1 VKENA
6 PEFQLVLLER
16 STYRERILLECPP
29 VKHLGIILGVMTF
42 CRTISPLAAQ
52 DRTTVG
58 QPDDIAFD
66 TGVVIDHVRSMPATV
81 VSPASTPAGD
91 QPTFAFGQVVGQP
104 APPPPTPQHTGIKA
118 MLRDLVEDVKGL
130 PSTENLFWTGIG
142 GGLALATHPIDPT
155 ANAHLMGPVL
165 NKFFKPGA
173 IIGQSYVLIPAAAT
187 IYGIGRAIDDKRVS
201 HMGSDLIQAE
211 VISELIV
218 ESLKYT
224 VRRERPDRASGYS
237 FPSGHAADTMAFAT
251 ALERHLDWRFF
262 VPAYALA
269 SYVAMSRLNYNE
281 HYVSD
286 VMFGSAVGII
296 AGRTVTRPGHEPFPL
311 QAAALPGGFAIMYVR
326 RH

>member
-1 VKENA
+1 MRYLRA
-6 PEFQLVLLER
+6 FF
-16 STYRERILLECPP
+16 
-29 VKHLGIILGVMTF
+29 GVMTI
-42 CRTISPLAAQ
+42 CGMVSPLTAQ
-52 DRTTVG
+52 EQTAIG
-58 QPDDIAFD
+58 QPDDIAVDAGAFID
-66 TGVVIDHVRSMPATV
+66 TLPPTSGTLAASNAPMPAD
-81 VSPASTPAGD
+81 D
-91 QPTFAFGQVVGQP
+91 QPAFGIGQVVGQP

-118 MLRDLVEDVKGL
+118 MLRDMVEDVKNL
-130 PSTENLFWTGIG
+130 PSKENLFWSGVG
-142 GGLALATHPIDPT
+142 GGLALATHPWDPT
-155 ANAHLMGPVL
+155 ANDHLMGPFL

-173 IIGQSYVLIPAAAT
+173 IIGQSYVLVPVAAT

-224 VRRERPDRASGYS
+224 VRRERPNHASGYS

-296 AGRTVTRPGHEPFPL
+296 AGRTVTRPGHRPYPL
-311 QAAALPGGFAIMYVR
+311 QATALPGGFAIVYIR
-326 RH
+326 RPQN

>member
-1 VKENA
+1 MVNGC
-6 PEFQLVLLER
+6 VVCR
-16 STYRERILLECPP
+16 P
-29 VKHLGIILGVMTF
+29 VKHLCMILGVMTF
-42 CRTISPLAAQ
+42 CGTLSPLVAQ
-52 DRTTVG
+52 ESSTVG
-58 QPDDIAFD
+58 QPDDLAFD
-66 TGVVIDHVRSMPATV
+66 IGVGIDHSLSMPEAV
-81 VSPASTPAGD
+81 ASSDAPMPAND
-91 QPTFAFGQVVGQP
+91 QPAFAFALGQVVGQP

-118 MLRDLVEDVKGL
+118 MLQDLVEDVKHL
-130 PSTENLFWTGIG
+130 PSKENLLWTTIG
-142 GGLALATHPIDPT
+142 GGLALATHPLDST
-155 ANAHLMGPVL
+155 ANAHLMGPSL

-173 IIGQSYVLIPAAAT
+173 IIGQSYVLVPAAAT

-211 VISELIV
+211 AISELMV

-224 VRRERPDRASGYS
+224 VRRERPNRGSGYS

-311 QAAALPGGFAIMYVR
+311 QAAALPGGFALMYVR
-326 RH
+326 QPRN

>member
-1 VKENA
+1 MAAAIEATVSG
-6 PEFQLVLLER
+6 R
-16 STYRERILLECPP
+16 SWNGCCVACPP
-29 VKHLGIILGVMTF
+29 VRHLCMILGVMTF
-42 CRTISPLAAQ
+42 CGTLSPLAAQ
-52 DRTTVG
+52 EKTTVG
-58 QPDDIAFD
+58 QPDDTAFD
-66 TGVVIDHVRSMPATV
+66 TGVVIDYSLSKPETV
-81 VSPASTPAGD
+81 ASSDAPTSAGD
-91 QPTFAFGQVVGQP
+91 QPAFAFASGQVVGQP

-187 IYGIGRAIDDKRVS
+187 IYGIGRAIDAKRVS

-224 VRRERPDRASGYS
+224 VRRERPNGASGYS

-326 RH
+326 RPRN

>member
-1 VKENA
+1 M
-6 PEFQLVLLER
+6 
-16 STYRERILLECPP
+16 
-29 VKHLGIILGVMTF
+29 ILGVMMF
-42 CRTISPLAAQ
+42 CGTMSPLAAQ
-52 DRTTVG
+52 EKTTVG

-66 TGVVIDHVRSMPATV
+66 TGIVIDYSRSMPETV
-81 VSPASTPAGD
+81 ASRDASMPADD
-91 QPTFAFGQVVGQP
+91 QPTFAFGQVVGRP
-104 APPPPTPQHTGIKA
+104 APPPPTPQHTGIGA
-118 MLRDLVEDVKGL
+118 MLRDLVEDVKHL
-130 PSTENLFWTGIG
+130 PSKENLFWTGIG
-142 GGLALATHPIDPT
+142 GGLALATHPLDPT
-155 ANAHLMGPVL
+155 ANAHLMGPFL
-165 NKFFKPGA
+165 NGFFKPGA
-173 IIGQSYVLIPAAAT
+173 IIGQSYVLVPVAAT

-211 VISELIV
+211 AISELIV

-224 VRRERPDRASGYS
+224 VRRERPNGGSGYS

-269 SYVAMSRLNYNE
+269 TYVAMSRLNYNE

-311 QAAALPGGFAIMYVR
+311 QAAALPGGFAIMYVPR
-326 RH
+326 QRN